1 TGGAGGSPHGEAA
14 LRGGA
19 AAQGKPGGDLVQ
31 PGRFP
36 DPHALG
42 RAKASAAADPGP
54 GQRGDRPLRGYAP
67 QHLHQRAPGALAHL
81 PDAPGAAGVLCGP
94 DHRRR
99 RLRGVGRVG
108 AGGGDQRGPPRARR
122 KAPDLARRDHDGRLG
137 PLYHRRGPA
146 AFPAHEQQFRA
157 AAAAGRAAP
166 GQGLAQAANGGPGA
180 GPAQGLH
187 RGQRLDAAHAGG
199 GRCGGVEAMTAGTSP
214 GVGPDRT
221 EPGGGPDAAAALRR
235 LPAVDQLLKAP
246 AVAAAAQRLPRPLVV
261 DAVRAAVAEARQRIL
276 AGAPPPDGPALA
288 QRAAAHVHA
297 LRRRLL
303 TPVINATGV
312 VLHTNLGRAPLSRA
326 SIAAMEAVAAGY
338 SNLEYEI
345 ETGRRGS
352 RHVHGEALLTRL
364 TGAEAAMV
372 VNNNAAAVL
381 LVLSALAHGREVII
395 SRGEMIEIGGA
406 FRIPEVMAQS
416 GCLLREVGTTNRT
429 HRRDHEP
436 AIGPQTAAILKVH
449 PSNYRVVGFTAS
461 VSTRELAAL
470 ARRHGL
476 LLIEDLGSGVLL
488 PTEGY
493 GLAHE
498 PTVQETVAA
507 GADLVTFSGD
517 KLL

>member
-1 TGGAGGSPHGEAA
+1 
-14 LRGGA
+14 
-19 AAQGKPGGDLVQ
+19 
-31 PGRFP
+31 
-36 DPHALG
+36 
-42 RAKASAAADPGP
+42 
-54 GQRGDRPLRGYAP
+54 
-67 QHLHQRAPGALAHL
+67 
-81 PDAPGAAGVLCGP
+81 
-94 DHRRR
+94 
-99 RLRGVGRVG
+99 
-108 AGGGDQRGPPRARR
+108 
-122 KAPDLARRDHDGRLG
+122 
-137 PLYHRRGPA
+137 
-146 AFPAHEQQFRA
+146 
-157 AAAAGRAAP
+157 
-166 GQGLAQAANGGPGA
+166 
-180 GPAQGLH
+180 
-187 RGQRLDAAHAGG
+187 
-199 GRCGGVEAMTAGTSP
+199 MTAGTSP

-429 HRRDHEP
+429 HRRDYEQ

-517 KLL
+517 KLLGGPQAGIIVGRRDLVERCRRHPLARAVRVDKLTLAALQATLQHYLDGTVEEIPVYRMLARAPAELARRAEAVRDRVLAQLAAGSGPAGHGSAPNAGEGGAAGKFEVQVVSTTSTVGGGSLPGEGQPSAAVAVTVRDQAPGGAIAALAAALRRQEPPIVGRIEDDMLLLDLRAVDPGQDQQLAEGLARALEAMACTS